1 MKIRVKIFLVVLP
14 LIIVTLC
21 LAETASYFYA
31 VNGINRISRSFFSF
45 KTGELEKYAL
55 SQWML
60 LVENNYAGRPDMV
73 EAAKEAVNAYAK
85 SIVSENSELI
95 FAVDEEGNY
104 VFGTG
109 DPGIRD
115 DERGVLLSLL
125 VEENAGVQTCSMGG
139 IDRVFQFFYFTPF
152 SLYFIL
158 SEDRAVFYQDAE
170 KITFM
175 TIVTI
180 GAASAAALIL
190 LIILSRFLTR
200 PLARMVT
207 AMNTIIEG
215 GDLSSRVEVEYQD
228 ETGNLAGTF
237 NLMIEELDK
246 AYRQIKRYAFE
257 AALKGKEEQRI
268 RRIFQKYVPNDIIN
282 RFIANPAAMYKGENR
297 VLAILF
303 SDIRG
308 FTTISEGMKDPA
320 DLVDSLNR
328 YFSGQVDII
337 YNRRG
342 IVDKYIGD
350 AIMAFWGAPAQHD
363 DDALQAVLSGLDMI
377 DALGQF
383 NENQRR
389 LGKPEFHIGVGI
401 NYGEVTVG
409 NIGSERKMDYTVIGD
424 SVNLASRMEG
434 LTKTYHAEL
443 LITESLYGAL
453 QNTASRTAAGGPDP
467 GAAATAEKA
476 PAFRLLD
483 TVAVKGKTRG
493 VKIYTAK
500 RTLSGAE
507 ERAWSLHNQGM
518 ELYYRRDFSGAAE
531 KFREVLKLL
540 PGDWNG
546 ENLCRRCISY
556 ASSPPPPD
564 WDGVEVM
571 HSK

>member
-1 MKIRVKIFLVVLP
+1 
-14 LIIVTLC
+14 
-21 LAETASYFYA
+21 
-31 VNGINRISRSFFSF
+31 
-45 KTGELEKYAL
+45 
-55 SQWML
+55 
-60 LVENNYAGRPDMV
+60 
-73 EAAKEAVNAYAK
+73 
-85 SIVSENSELI
+85 
-95 FAVDEEGNY
+95 
-104 VFGTG
+104 
-109 DPGIRD
+109 
-115 DERGVLLSLL
+115 
-125 VEENAGVQTCSMGG
+125 MGG
-139 IDRVFQFFYFTPF
+139 VDRVFQSFYFTPF

-170 KITFM
+170 KITLM
-175 TIVTI
+175 TIATI

-190 LIILSRFLTR
+190 LVILSRFLTR
-200 PLARMVT
+200 PLGRMVT
-207 AMNTIIEG
+207 AMNAIIEK
-215 GDLSSRVEVEYQD
+215 GDLSSRVEVEYRD
-228 ETGNLAGTF
+228 ETGTLAGTF
-237 NLMIEELDK
+237 NLMIGELDK

-257 AALKGKEEQRI
+257 AALKGKEEERI

-337 YNRRG
+337 YDRRG

-363 DDALQAVLSGLDMI
+363 DDALQAVLAGIDMI
-377 DALGQF
+377 DALGAF

-424 SVNLASRMEG
+424 NVNLASRMEG
-434 LTKTYHAEL
+434 LTKTYHSEL

-453 QNTASRTAAGGPDP
+453 QGAASRTAAEGP
-467 GAAATAEKA
+467 GAGGMTPARTPDLPGGGMTPAGTPDLPGGGMTPARTPAKGA
-476 PAFRLLD
+476 LAFRLLD

-500 RTLSGAE
+500 RTLSAAE
-507 ERAWSLHNQGM
+507 AEAWPLHNQGM
-518 ELYYRRDFSGAAE
+518 DLYYRRAFSGAAE
-531 KFREVLKLL
+531 KFRELLQLL
-540 PGDWNG
+540 PGDFNG
-546 ENLCRRCISY
+546 ENLRRRCISY
-556 ASSPPPPD
+556 ASAPPPPD